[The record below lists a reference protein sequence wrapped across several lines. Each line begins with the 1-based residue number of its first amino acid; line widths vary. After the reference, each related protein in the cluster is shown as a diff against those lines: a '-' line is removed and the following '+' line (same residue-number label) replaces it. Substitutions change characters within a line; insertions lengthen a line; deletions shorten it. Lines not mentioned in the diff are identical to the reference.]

1 VTLRDILSLMRAQL
15 AVTTVSSLLLYRVTV
30 IEGEKSES
38 SSSLKLELRQ
48 TIYPPSID
56 ISSVSF
62 RAAR

>member
-1 VTLRDILSLMRAQL
+1 MRAQL

>member
-1 VTLRDILSLMRAQL
+1 L
-15 AVTTVSSLLLYRVTV
+15 AITTVSSLLLYRVTV
-30 IEGEKSES
+30 AVIEGEKSM
-38 SSSLKLELRQ
+38 SSLRLELRQ